1 VLLQLICKK
10 LRGAAGAK
18 SIAARSSFQANKERV
33 VDRKWIAGIVVA
45 VIVVLAL
52 VAFSQNRNQPDAT
65 AADPTLTG
73 PSDPAPRP

>member
-1 VLLQLICKK
+1 M
-10 LRGAAGAK
+10 
-18 SIAARSSFQANKERV
+18 
-33 VDRKWIAGIVVA
+33 DRKWIAGIVVA